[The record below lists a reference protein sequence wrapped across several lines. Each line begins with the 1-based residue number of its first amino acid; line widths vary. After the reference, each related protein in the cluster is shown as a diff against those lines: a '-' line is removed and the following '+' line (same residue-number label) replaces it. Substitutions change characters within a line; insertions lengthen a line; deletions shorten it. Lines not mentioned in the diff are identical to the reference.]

1 MSPNSVAP
9 RFQVHLKNF
18 YQTSVTDVWDGLC
31 WWRLWDFGDRF
42 EMLVIKCFCHRRLQ
56 TATIITL
63 SPTCNG
69 LTSTFI
75 AFMLQKSF
83 ILIAMMPIGCILPA
97 KNFTNHIKFTIKHT
111 VIELFVH
118 VLETLIA
125 ETMHSNCN
133 KEFIIDTLWII
144 QFFYVKPP
152 IFYPLLDAFEPLPM
166 TKKIIRI
173 DSTIFEFKLR

>member
-1 MSPNSVAP
+1 MKNSSSRRTHRYIILPNSIAP
-9 RFQVHLKNF
+9 RFQVHLNNF
-18 YQTSVTDVWDGLC
+18 QRTSLTDVWERLC
-31 WWRLWDFGDRF
+31 RWRLWDVGDK
-42 EMLVIKCFCHRRLQ
+42 LS
-56 TATIITL
+56 TL
-63 SPTCNG
+63 KTCNG
-69 LTSTFI
+69 LTSTLI

-83 ILIAMMPIGCILPA
+83 ILIAIMSIRCILPA

-125 ETMHSNCN
+125 ETMYSNCN
-133 KEFIIDTLWII
+133 EEFIIYTLWII
-144 QFFYVKPP
+144 NSFYVEPP

-173 DSTIFEFKLR
+173 NSTIFEFKLR

>member
-9 RFQVHLKNF
+9 RFQVHLNNF
-18 YQTSVTDVWDGLC
+18 QRTSLTDVWERLC
-31 WWRLWDFGDRF
+31 RWRLWDVGDK
-42 EMLVIKCFCHRRLQ
+42 LS
-56 TATIITL
+56 TL
-63 SPTCNG
+63 KTCNG
-69 LTSTFI
+69 LTSTLI

-83 ILIAMMPIGCILPA
+83 ILIAIMSIRCILPA

-125 ETMHSNCN
+125 ETMYSNCN
-133 KEFIIDTLWII
+133 KEFIIYTLWII
-144 QFFYVKPP
+144 NSFYVEPP

-173 DSTIFEFKLR
+173 NSTIFEFKLR

>member
-1 MSPNSVAP
+1 MLLQDFKSILRIFIRHRWRMFETVYVGDD
-9 RFQVHLKNF
+9 FEIL
-18 YQTSVTDVWDGLC
+18 VTDLRC
-31 WWRLWDFGDRF
+31 W
-42 EMLVIKCFCHRRLQ
+42 CFC
-56 TATIITL
+56 
-63 SPTCNG
+63 

-83 ILIAMMPIGCILPA
+83 ILIAIMPIRCILPA

-118 VLETLIA
+118 VLETFIA
-125 ETMHSNCN
+125 ETMYSNCK
-133 KEFIIDTLWII
+133 KEFIIDTLWIVH
-144 QFFYVKPP
+144 FFYVKPP